1 MACYYKHVLKKDTGN
16 YGNRVIMEYVYYCP
30 TLNKIASSC
39 YKTDKVYGGVVTDG
53 VNDHYYYIGVL

>member
-1 MACYYKHVLKKDTGN
+1 
-16 YGNRVIMEYVYYCP
+16 MEYVYYCP
-30 TLNKIASSC
+30 TLNKIATSC